1 MSDENAP
8 TSGFVAESIQA
19 LKDPKTYFAAM
30 PTTGGFGAP
39 VVKALIYGAIAGI
52 FGFIW
57 SALGMSAYGGLGS
70 MFGGGNVGIMILVMS
85 IIGALIGLF
94 IGGIIMLIISAICGG
109 DTNYEANVRVTASLM
124 VISPVSSVFAF
135 LYGINYTLGAVVALL
150 INLYAVWMLFNA
162 LNGSLKAK
170 SSTAKVVSII
180 IAVLYIIFFFIGLG
194 TARLADK
201 YSTMMQ
207 DADNE
212 ELTEM
217 AKNMAKQM
225 GGEEAEEAVAEVME
239 GQEGFRLETSS
250 GEVTEAPS
258 LTQLMQSL
266 QELDSENEYCILSHG
281 DEFIQA
287 AYSEKGMI
295 VQYKDDT
302 GQYEAAELLMKPVA
316 IMIFSTYMKG
326 DDSWKESTKWDKME

>member
-1 MSDENAP
+1 MSEENA
-8 TSGFVAESIQA
+8 TGSGFVAESIQT

-39 VVKALIYGAIAGI
+39 VVKALLYGLIAGI

-57 SALGMSAYGGLGS
+57 SLLGLSAYGGLGS
-70 MFGGGNVGIMILVMS
+70 LFGSGSAGIMILVMS
-85 IIGALIGLF
+85 IIGALVGLF

-109 DTNYEANVRVTASLM
+109 DTSYEANVRVTASLM
-124 VISPVSSVFAF
+124 VISPVSSVFGF
-135 LYGINYTLGAVVALL
+135 LYGVSYMFGAVVALL

-170 SSTAKVVSII
+170 ASTAKVVSII

-194 TARLADK
+194 TAKLAQK
-201 YSTMMQ
+201 YSTMLN
-207 DADNE
+207 DANNE

-225 GGEEAEEAVAEVME
+225 GGEEAEEAVAEAME
-239 GQEGFRLETSS
+239 GQEGFRLETVS
-250 GEVTEAPS
+250 GEVIEAPS

-266 QELDSENEYCILSHG
+266 AEVDSDDEFCILSKG
-281 DEFIQA
+281 DDFIQA

-316 IMIFSTYMKG
+316 VMIFTTYMKG
-326 DDSWKESTKWDKME
+326 DDSWKEAAKWEKM